1 MPEIRVDAPGGRVLQ
16 VWVEGPD
23 DGDVVIG
30 HHGTPSSGLPYARSV
45 AEATTRGLRSVTY
58 SRPGYGAST
67 RREGRSVADCAAD
80 VAAIADALGA
90 ERFYTLGGSGGGP
103 HALACGA
110 LLRDRVM
117 AVASIAGVVPYGAD
131 GVDFLDGMGQDN
143 HVEFGAALAGPK
155 ALEAWMDEHA
165 AETGQASSPDQ
176 LIASFGDL
184 VSPVDREALTG
195 DLGEH
200 MVANERLAL
209 ADGYWGWFD
218 DDLAFVR
225 DWGFDPAAVSVPVS
239 VWQGRQDRFVP
250 CAHGEWLAAH
260 VPGARAHL
268 YEEHGHL
275 SLALSSFGS
284 ILDDLIDQAKR
295 SEG

>member
-1 MPEIRVDAPGGRVLQ
+1 MPELRVDAPDGRVLQ
-16 VWVEGPD
+16 VWVEGPE
-23 DGDVVIG
+23 DGDVVVG

-45 AEATTRGLRSVTY
+45 AEATSRGLRSVSY

-67 RREGRSVADCAAD
+67 RDEGRSVADCAAD
-80 VAAIADALGA
+80 VAAIADAIGA
-90 ERFYTLGGSGGGP
+90 DRFYTQEGSGGAP

-110 LLRDRVM
+110 LLPDRVI
-117 AVASIAGVVPYGAD
+117 AVASIAGVVPWGAEEI
-131 GVDFLDGMGQDN
+131 DFLEGMGEDN
-143 HVEFGAALAGPK
+143 HVEFGAALGGPDT
-155 ALEAWMDEHA
+155 LRTWMDEHA
-165 AETGQASSPDQ
+165 ADTGQAGSPAE

-200 MVANERLAL
+200 MVANEHVAL
-209 ADGYWGWFD
+209 GDGYWGWFD

-225 DWGFDPAAVSVPVS
+225 DWGSDPAAISLPVS

-250 CAHGEWLAAH
+250 HSHGEWLAAH
-260 VPGARAHL
+260 IPDARAHL
-268 YEEHGHL
+268 YDEHGHL
-275 SLALSSFGS
+275 SLALASFGE
-284 ILDDLIDQAKR
+284 ILDDLIDHGKR